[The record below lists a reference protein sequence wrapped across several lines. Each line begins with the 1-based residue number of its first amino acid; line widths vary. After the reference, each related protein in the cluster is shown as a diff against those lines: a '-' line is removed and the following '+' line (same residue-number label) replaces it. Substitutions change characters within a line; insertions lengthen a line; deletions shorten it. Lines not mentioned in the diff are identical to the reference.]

1 MIRPLGARRRDNSFA
16 EEKRPTEKRLFAL
29 LDLDGTLF
37 HMMPEAELPG
47 NIGHVTEAVVPL
59 PDGAMRRLM
68 QQKKTP
74 QGLLLTSLPSTTTSA
89 GDDDSPVLEEA
100 RHLMAVRRGTR
111 QLLASLRQS
120 GVELRVVTANL
131 LGDAAVDALVDR
143 ENAEVAAS
151 TAAAA
156 AAASEVE
163 RGTLEENDRNG
174 VPPAPFP
181 PPPARGWSGSPVV
194 RVTVVVDRAPGSKRL
209 PDDVVE
215 ALRTDPK
222 GTKVVILDDNPTA
235 WEARAKQHI
244 WIVPQF
250 DVRRPLTRAEF
261 DDELG
266 LLERISARCK
276 RFFAT
281 QPAVPAVP
289 APTAVPAPAPAAP
302 PKISSP
308 PQPPPPAP
316 SAPQTQRRRRETRT
330 RRASRDGD
338 GSNMAPSRRGGDDD
352 DDDEDWKGD
361 DDEDEDDP
369 DWEREVMASRE

>member
-1 MIRPLGARRRDNSFA
+1 MIDNSCSRRARAGARRRDSSFA

-37 HMMPEAELPG
+37 HMMPESELPG

-59 PDGAMRRLM
+59 PDGAMRRLIQ
-68 QQKKTP
+68 QQKKSP
-74 QGLLLTSLPSTTTSA
+74 QGLLVTSLPSTTTA
-89 GDDDSPVLEEA
+89 VVDDDSALLEEA

-131 LGDAAVDALVDR
+131 LGDAAVGALVDR
-143 ENAEVAAS
+143 EDADVAAS

-156 AAASEVE
+156 AAAAESEP
-163 RGTLEENDRNG
+163 RNDDLAAGNDG
-174 VPPAPFP
+174 DAIVP

-209 PDDVVE
+209 PEDVAE
-215 ALRTDPK
+215 ALRNDPK

-276 RFFAT
+276 RFFAAGS
-281 QPAVPAVP
+281 PP
-289 APTAVPAPAPAAP
+289 APVVPKSLSSTTSPPPAPAPH
-302 PKISSP
+302 S
-308 PQPPPPAP
+308 
-316 SAPQTQRRRRETRT
+316 RRRRE
-330 RRASRDGD
+330 SRMPRSSAEKKVLEKTTEILGRQNGVRDV
-338 GSNMAPSRRGGDDD
+338 
-352 DDDEDWKGD
+352 DDDEEWKE
-361 DDEDEDDP
+361 EDEDDP
-369 DWEREVMASRE
+369 EWEQIVTASRE